1 MKNIEDI
8 CIIVQARLSSQRC
21 PNKMIRPFA
30 GDTLTGIILK
40 KLKKS
45 KIIPT
50 ENIYLSVHE
59 PELVKIGK
67 KNNINIFH
75 RSYESAIWDG
85 GEGTHITGM
94 YEWWDKLPY
103 KYVVLINDCAPMLT
117 TKTIDQFVNSYLLSK
132 SDGMFAVLD
141 KKNYFWNKDGK
152 LIVPWPE
159 GEPCMKTK
167 AVEATREA
175 AHCLYAG
182 SMSKIGDGIWMGDFN
197 NGEIELVPMPEEE
210 AFDIDYEWEFLMY
223 ESMYKS
229 LKKLDN
235 LIV

>member
-45 KIIPT
+45 KVIPT
-50 ENIYLSVHE
+50 KNIYLSVHE
-59 PELVKIGK
+59 PELIKIGHE
-67 KNNINIFH
+67 NGINIFH
-75 RSYESAIWDG
+75 RSYESAVWDG

-103 KYVVLINDCAPMLT
+103 KYAILINACAPMMST
-117 TKTIDQFVNSYLLSK
+117 QTIDNFYNSYVNSK
-132 SDGMFAVLD
+132 SDGMFAVIK
-141 KKNYFWNKDGK
+141 KKNYFWNKSGK

-159 GEPCMKTK
+159 GEPCMNTK
-167 AVEATREA
+167 AVTETLEA

-182 SMSKIGDGIWMGDFN
+182 RMDLIGQGIWMGDFN

-210 AFDIDYEWEFLMY
+210 TFDVDYEWEFSLY
-223 ESMYKS
+223 EKLCTI
-229 LKKLDN
+229 LKKT
-235 LIV
+235 

>member
-1 MKNIEDI
+1 MKSIDEI

-45 KIIPT
+45 KIIPI
-50 ENIYLSVHE
+50 NNVYLSVHE
-59 PELVKIGK
+59 PELVSIGEQ
-67 KNNINIFH
+67 NGINIFH
-75 RSYESAIWDG
+75 RSYESAMWDG

-103 KYVVLINDCAPMLT
+103 KYVIFINACAPLLT
-117 TKTIDQFVNSYLLSK
+117 IETIDNFVENYLSSS
-132 SDGMFAVLD
+132 SDGMFAVLE
-141 KKNYFWNKDGK
+141 KKNYFWNKEGK

-159 GEPCMKTK
+159 GEPCMNTK
-167 AVEATREA
+167 AVEVTREA

-197 NGEIELVPMPEEE
+197 NGEIELVSMPEEE
-210 AFDIDYEWEFLMY
+210 AYDVDYEWEFELY
-223 ESMYKS
+223 EKFYKAKVKS
-229 LKKLDN
+229 DQ
-235 LIV
+235 

>member
-1 MKNIEDI
+1 MKNIEEV
-8 CIIVQARLSSQRC
+8 CVIVQARLSSQRC
-21 PNKMIRPFA
+21 PKKMIRPFA

-45 KIIPT
+45 KVIPI
-50 ENIYLSVHE
+50 ENIFLSVHE
-59 PELVKIGK
+59 PELIRIGK
-67 KNNINIFH
+67 ENNINIFY

-103 KYVVLINDCAPMLT
+103 KYVVFINACAPMM
-117 TKTIDQFVNSYLLSK
+117 KIETIDNFVRSYLISK
-132 SDGMFAVLD
+132 SDGMFAVLE
-141 KKNYFWNKDGK
+141 KKNYFWNKQGK

-159 GEPCMKTK
+159 GEPCMNTK
-167 AVEATREA
+167 AVEVTYEA

-182 SMSKIGDGIWMGDFN
+182 NMKKIGDGIWMGDFN

-210 AFDIDYEWEFLMY
+210 AFDIDYEWEFELY
-223 ESMYKS
+223 E
-229 LKKLDN
+229 KLYMRKGDK
-235 LIV
+235 